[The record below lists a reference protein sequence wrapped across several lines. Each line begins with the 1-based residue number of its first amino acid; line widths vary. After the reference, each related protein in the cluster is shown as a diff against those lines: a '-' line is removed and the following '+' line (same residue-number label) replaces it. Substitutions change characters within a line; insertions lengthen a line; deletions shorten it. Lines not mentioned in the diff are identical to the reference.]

1 MARWEDDE
9 RISIWSVPARQLPL
23 YYGSFAALTGFS
35 AVVSVVTAARA
46 TTGWVEL
53 VVEAAATLAPLAVAS
68 AAVIITVMEVAGM
81 MGVVADAIRRRQRE
95 QREREIAEAEERGR
109 YEEREE
115 REREIDYWQVVE
127 LFDVPGIEYSK
138 AEKIIATDPSR
149 ELCERAA
156 RKRLRLAPDDPWPE
170 GVRLEAVLLPRDATR
185 KEAVAKAMQQF
196 ERVGCEKC
204 GSKRPSK
211 RGGID
216 LEEQTGGDVYV
227 ICPNCDHK
235 NMMSSRDLD

>member
-1 MARWEDDE
+1 
-9 RISIWSVPARQLPL
+9 
-23 YYGSFAALTGFS
+23 
-35 AVVSVVTAARA
+35 
-46 TTGWVEL
+46 
-53 VVEAAATLAPLAVAS
+53 
-68 AAVIITVMEVAGM
+68 

-95 QREREIAEAEERGR
+95 QREREIAEAEARGR

-115 REREIDYWQVVE
+115 REREIDYWQVAE
-127 LFDVPGIEYSK
+127 LFDVPGIEYGK

-149 ELCERAA
+149 ELCERAT
-156 RKRLRLAPDDPWPE
+156 RERLRLAPDDPWPE
-170 GVRLEAVLLPRDATR
+170 VVRLEAVLLPRDATR

-204 GSKRPSK
+204 GSKRPPK

-216 LEEQTGGDVYV
+216 LEEQTGGGLYV